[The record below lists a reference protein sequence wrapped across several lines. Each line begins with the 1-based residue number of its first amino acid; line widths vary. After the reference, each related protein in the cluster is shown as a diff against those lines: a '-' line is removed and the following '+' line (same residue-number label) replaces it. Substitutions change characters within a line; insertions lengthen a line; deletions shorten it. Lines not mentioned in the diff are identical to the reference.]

1 MTVCY
6 AIASGEYSDY
16 RVCAIFTTKE
26 KAEAE
31 LHKYGSEAFVEAF
44 PLDPVTPEWP
54 IGFDL
59 FGCFNYSSGL
69 IDAYKVDLS
78 FLDVTLE
85 LSDFQVQRI
94 PPDLTRYKVYV
105 IAKDKEH
112 AVKIAAEKFA
122 KADAIQA
129 GIAL

>member
-6 AIASGEYSDY
+6 AIALGEYSDY

-31 LHKYGSEAFVEAF
+31 LFKYGSEAFVEAF

-59 FGCFNYSSGL
+59 FRCISDSSGL
-69 IDAYKVDLS
+69 VSAYKTDLS
-78 FLDVTLE
+78 YWPC
-85 LSDFQVQRI
+85 FQVQRTS
-94 PPDLTRYKVYV
+94 PTSTRYKVCV